1 MNMVNAMLENERKY
15 DWEAAFESVEH
26 GEMLSE
32 EIGFRFSDED
42 IAALAKL
49 HQADKYRD
57 KIEELLVDCNFIT
70 EAIDFAQQNYD
81 AYF

>member
-1 MNMVNAMLENERKY
+1 
-15 DWEAAFESVEH
+15 
-26 GEMLSE
+26 MLSE